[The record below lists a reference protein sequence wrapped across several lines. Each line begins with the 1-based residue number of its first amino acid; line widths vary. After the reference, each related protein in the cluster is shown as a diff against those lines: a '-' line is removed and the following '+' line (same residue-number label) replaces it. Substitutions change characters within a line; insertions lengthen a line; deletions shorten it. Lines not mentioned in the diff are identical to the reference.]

1 MGSMRNSTKTHMQKN
16 FDLSKSVG
24 GAKLY
29 KLYKHKLRD
38 KVVLLTLFQ

>member
-16 FDLSKSVG
+16 FDLGKSVG

-29 KLYKHKLRD
+29 
-38 KVVLLTLFQ
+38 TLS